1 MYKVF
6 TIGDVEVPANITAA
20 LPYRYQQVFHEDF
33 LGFIGKELEYNK
45 IFEMG
50 GKILYIAN
58 ASAVKKDMGK
68 LCFDDFI
75 DFLEQ
80 FSNGDLIEASNDIVS
95 FAFES
100 TKTAVNPKV
109 NPGPQN
115 DK

>member
-6 TIGDVEVPANITAA
+6 KVGDVEVPANITAA

-33 LGFIGKELEYNK
+33 MGFVGKDLDLNRV
-45 IFEMG
+45 FEMG

-58 ASAVKKDMGK
+58 ASATKRDMGT
-68 LCFDDFI
+68 LNFDDFI
-75 DFLEQ
+75 DFLDK

-100 TKTAVNPKV
+100 TKTVVSPKGK
-109 NPGPQN
+109 PGPQK
-115 DK
+115 DQ